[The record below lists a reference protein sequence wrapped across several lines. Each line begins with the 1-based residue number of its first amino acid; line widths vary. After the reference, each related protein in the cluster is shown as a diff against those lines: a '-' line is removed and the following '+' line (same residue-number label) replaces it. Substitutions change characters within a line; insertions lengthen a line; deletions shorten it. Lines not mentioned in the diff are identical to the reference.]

1 MWSKLFP
8 RKHNYQIAGLAEL
21 RGRLNNIASLIQ
33 EVAPDSRQSQQ
44 QDRKEHQKSDA
55 MKEVLAVVSKLEA
68 RLRKLAKQNR
78 ELDTDI
84 FSDENSTLAIDDHN
98 AKGAYGADNERI
110 ELESSS
116 KTEIA
121 MKKMR
126 SDSDAERNQFIA
138 GSSEKKQGFEIEIN
152 KMRDEVGQVKAELE
166 DHTKKLEQARE
177 ALTAET
183 ERHKAQKRKLE
194 QQFDAEKLQTK
205 SLCDEK
211 LAEMESYFEANTL
224 RLTKEFAVLEGRLR
238 GDIES
243 LNGALLTRDRFTPI
257 TDHEFE
263 SRFSGLAEE
272 INQCARLPCV
282 SKQSDWTDHFLN
294 QISKNPKRLKKELL
308 QDSLWMILYENIFCS
323 PFRVFGE
330 EGRKLETQWND
341 AFGKGLYHLSP
352 CWAIF

>member
-8 RKHNYQIAGLAEL
+8 RKHNYQIAELAEL

-33 EVAPDSRQSQQ
+33 EVVPDLRQSQQ

-55 MKEVLAVVSKLEA
+55 MKEVLAVVSKLED

-78 ELDTDI
+78 ELDMDI
-84 FSDENSTLAIDDHN
+84 FSDENSTLAIDDRN
-98 AKGAYGADNERI
+98 MKGAYGADNERI

-121 MKKMR
+121 MKKWR
-126 SDSDAERNQFIA
+126 SDSDAERNQFI
-138 GSSEKKQGFEIEIN
+138 IN
-152 KMRDEVGQVKAELE
+152 KMRDEFGQVNAELE

-194 QQFDAEKLQTK
+194 QQFDAEKLQTE
-205 SLCDEK
+205 SLCNEK
-211 LAEMESYFEANTL
+211 LAEMESYLEANTL
-224 RLTKEFAVLEGRLR
+224 RLTKEFAVLEAHLR

-243 LNGALLTRDRFTPI
+243 LNGALLARDRFTPI

-263 SRFSGLAEE
+263 SGFSGLAEE
-272 INQCARLPCV
+272 INQSARLPWV
-282 SKQSDWTDHFLN
+282 SKQSD
-294 QISKNPKRLKKELL
+294 
-308 QDSLWMILYENIFCS
+308 
-323 PFRVFGE
+323 
-330 EGRKLETQWND
+330 
-341 AFGKGLYHLSP
+341 
-352 CWAIF
+352 